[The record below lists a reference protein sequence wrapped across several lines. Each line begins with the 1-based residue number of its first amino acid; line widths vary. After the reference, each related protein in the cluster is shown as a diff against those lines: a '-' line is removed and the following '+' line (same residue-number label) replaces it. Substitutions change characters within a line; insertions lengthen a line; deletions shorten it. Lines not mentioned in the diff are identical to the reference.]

1 VRIRRR
7 FQKAAVI
14 ADNIEDSTNKRPES
28 PKVAVEPTKD
38 TENEDLEDSVHLIVP
53 RRRKVDMSKSKSVM
67 MRSKMESTPAAS
79 RHKRSNLPGIL
90 NEFSIEHASM
100 LGGRMETPK
109 DDSFEKNKISRVTEP
124 IQLQLDEGVENSSYA
139 LFGSECSSSEEK
151 SVEVLVPETPLKPKK
166 IGICNRDSSPLKEI
180 HPNKIISC
188 AKPPASRLPT
198 PIFNSVTITGT
209 PLVQEKSSPVEKSRL
224 TINKLDVGNVSKR
237 PTRTIRKRETHELD
251 ETPTIRL
258 SQSPVKPESE
268 SRKTIVP
275 PKEVKAKPSRT
286 TMRRRRKTSIGETPG
301 KITSPLVNIN
311 SYFRIAR
318 KSPVC
323 KRSSFLSQYSRCR

>member
-1 VRIRRR
+1 MRIRRR
-7 FQKAAVI
+7 FEKAAVI

-28 PKVAVEPTKD
+28 PKVAVEPTKE

-109 DDSFEKNKISRVTEP
+109 DDSFEKNKISRVAEP

-151 SVEVLVPETPLKPKK
+151 SVEVLVPETPLMPK
-166 IGICNRDSSPLKEI
+166 
-180 HPNKIISC
+180 
-188 AKPPASRLPT
+188 
-198 PIFNSVTITGT
+198 
-209 PLVQEKSSPVEKSRL
+209 
-224 TINKLDVGNVSKR
+224 
-237 PTRTIRKRETHELD
+237 
-251 ETPTIRL
+251 
-258 SQSPVKPESE
+258 
-268 SRKTIVP
+268 
-275 PKEVKAKPSRT
+275 
-286 TMRRRRKTSIGETPG
+286 
-301 KITSPLVNIN
+301 
-311 SYFRIAR
+311 
-318 KSPVC
+318 
-323 KRSSFLSQYSRCR
+323 